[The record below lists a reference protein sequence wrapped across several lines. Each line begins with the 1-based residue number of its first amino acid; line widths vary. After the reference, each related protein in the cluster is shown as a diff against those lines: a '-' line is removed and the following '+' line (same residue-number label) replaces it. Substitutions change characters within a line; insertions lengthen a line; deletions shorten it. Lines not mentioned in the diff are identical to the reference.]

1 MYRILLVDFSIFK
14 DSLRKML
21 EESGYEVIHCE
32 SAYNAMASL
41 KAHDFDLVVSEVE
54 LPGDN
59 AFDLYNYIRRHY
71 PYIPIIMTTEKNI
84 DHFFDHIFHEGIGNV
99 LCKPV
104 KKDEM
109 LRLAEKLIS
118 KEKIFDLANYI
129 DNITDLKK
137 IRITNSLQIQKAI
150 KVILDQMKQWGFHTE
165 NEMSLILVL
174 NELTVNAVYHS
185 HGFTREKEQRIPVTL
200 DNGYVD
206 LFFCYSENRF
216 GISINDYRG
225 KLTKETI
232 LNSINK
238 VIEQSNIIEEAA
250 RTGEDITGL
259 ISETGRGIDL
269 VRKIS
274 GDYYFII
281 RQNVRTEIILIF
293 DRTYHTDDGLNY
305 SSLKIIEDL
314 Q

>member
-14 DSLRKML
+14 DSLKKML
-21 EESGYEVIHCE
+21 EESGYEVTHCE

-41 KAHDFDLVVSEVE
+41 KTHDFDLVISEVE

-59 AFDLYNYIRRHY
+59 AFDLYNYIHRHY
-71 PYIPIIMTTEKNI
+71 PYIPVIMTTEKNI
-84 DHFFDHIFHEGIGNV
+84 DFFFDHIFKEGIGNV

-104 KKDEM
+104 KKDE
-109 LRLAEKLIS
+109 LFRLAEKLIV
-118 KEKIFDLANYI
+118 KDKIFDLHNYI
-129 DNITDLKK
+129 DDIREMKK
-137 IRITNSLQIQKAI
+137 IRLTNSLHIQKAI
-150 KVILDQMKQWGFHTE
+150 RVIINQMKEWDFHTE

-185 HGFTREKEQRIPVTL
+185 HGLTREKEERIPVTL
-200 DNGYVD
+200 ENGHVD
-206 LFFCYSENRF
+206 LFFCHSDAKF

-225 KLTKETI
+225 KLTKKTI
-232 LNSINK
+232 LNSINT
-238 VIEQSNIIEEAA
+238 VVEQSHIIEEAA
-250 RTGEDITGL
+250 VTGEDISGL

-274 GDYYFII
+274 GEYYFII
-281 RQNVRTEIILIF
+281 KKGVRTEIILIF
-293 DRTYHTDDGLNY
+293 DRGFEADDGLNY